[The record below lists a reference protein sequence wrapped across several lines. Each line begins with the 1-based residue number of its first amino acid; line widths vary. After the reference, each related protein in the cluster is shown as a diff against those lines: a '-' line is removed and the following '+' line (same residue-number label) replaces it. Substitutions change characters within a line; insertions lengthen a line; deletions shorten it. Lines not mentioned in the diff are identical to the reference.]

1 MCYFFVFVVCDL
13 GPLLVSTNTLNQ
25 KNLYKML
32 TKTTEFYITYAMGGH
47 SIIQVKYLIELMFSI
62 KNLFDKKISELAR
75 YRKLYKDTMGRLIC
89 FVRTNW

>member
-1 MCYFFVFVVCDL
+1 MCFLNKNCFTVCDL

-47 SIIQVKYLIELMFSI
+47 SIIQV
-62 KNLFDKKISELAR
+62 
-75 YRKLYKDTMGRLIC
+75 
-89 FVRTNW
+89 